1 MGYRSD
7 VHIAVAFDSK
17 ENMDEVIAAYALNIN
32 VEKHNLANDWVIKND
47 NTMHG
52 HADHVK
58 CYDNYEWV
66 QGYEYMFALA
76 KEFYEARGF
85 SSAYRLLR
93 VGEEDDD
100 VEDRHDWFDGDY
112 EHNADD
118 DPLFRADAGDD
129 SDTTLIDKLML
140 NMEIVRKV
148 EITL

>member
-32 VEKHNLANDWVIKND
+32 VEKHNLVNDWVIKDD
-47 NTMHG
+47 NILYF
-52 HADHVK
+52 HADSVK
-58 CYDNYEWV
+58 WYDNYEWV
-66 QGYEYMFALA
+66 QGYEYMFELA
-76 KEFYEARGF
+76 EKFFESRGF

-100 VEDRHDWFDGDY
+100 VEDRHDWFDAASLFCGHLGDY
-112 EHNADD
+112 EDDAD
-118 DPLFRADAGDD
+118 DD